1 MYFWSA
7 GPLGPPRAAPPHP
20 APMADAPGEEA
31 GAGSAVP
38 PRKGP
43 RVSWVLPEDALPA
56 VAEEL
61 APAALDEGPPT
72 LRVRL
77 GIPREEQ
84 RWRRPRGGRAAGR
97 RGGAGPAAVLV
108 PLAAGRGVRRR
119 WPRAAAP
126 RLRGP
131 APRCPAP
138 R

>member
-77 GIPREEQ
+77 GIPRVQ
-84 RWRRPRGGRAAGR
+84 
-97 RGGAGPAAVLV
+97 
-108 PLAAGRGVRRR
+108 RRR
-119 WPRAAAP
+119 WRPRP
-126 RLRGP
+126 PP
-131 APRCPAP
+131 ARPPP
-138 R
+138 PSSSSPPPPPPPSPPPPSPPP